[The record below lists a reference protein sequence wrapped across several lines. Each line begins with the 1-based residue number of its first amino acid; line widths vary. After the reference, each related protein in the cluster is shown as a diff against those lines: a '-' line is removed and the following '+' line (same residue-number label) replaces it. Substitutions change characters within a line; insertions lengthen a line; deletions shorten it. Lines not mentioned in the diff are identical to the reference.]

1 MNINLLIPLSIT
13 SYSEHARLPLSCEC
27 AVSCWSWRRRNTRQQ
42 HCHCSVG
49 GLLPVYTEDLCS
61 PSSGV
66 AFLTC
71 DAGDGA
77 SEKAQSDIGGCH
89 VRTNRS
95 TTPRKYH
102 QNVPKIQIR
111 LGACPRNSARG
122 TRKPNSCGSTNS
134 SRNAGT
140 KLAGEQNRHRNSAAA
155 ILNEKHSPMP
165 LSGVAWSRGAV
176 KCYVSDTPVPTP
188 LLFCPF
194 RVARIGETRGLA

>member
-1 MNINLLIPLSIT
+1 MISALAFGSHIVFEQVHLRSSPRITAFHVSSAAGIGAFGLAVAANIHAQAAPPVQRSLLLALSLGIWPIMT
-13 SYSEHARLPLSCEC
+13 ALP
-27 AVSCWSWRRRNTRQQ
+27 AFF
-42 HCHCSVG
+42 
-49 GLLPVYTEDLCS
+49 
-61 PSSGV
+61 V
-66 AFLTC
+66 A
-71 DAGDGA
+71 
-77 SEKAQSDIGGCH
+77 
-89 VRTNRS
+89 
-95 TTPRKYH
+95 
-102 QNVPKIQIR
+102 